1 MATKPQRHKAPR
13 RDDRGS
19 ARQRGYTKAWERF
32 RRSFLMRNP
41 LCEYC
46 LADGRT
52 TAATVCD
59 HDLPHDHDPSL
70 FWDNTFT
77 ALCASHHSGEK
88 QRAEA
93 QLTGDDLLAWVQQ
106 RKTPRKVWGFSIPHG
121 LQPSA
126 VPVTIVCGPPA
137 SGKSTWARQRA
148 KPGDLVID
156 FDVIRIAV
164 GGTRWDERPQIVAA
178 AFARRAQMLHS
189 LAERQDGRCWFI
201 VTAPTQQ
208 ERDRWCEA
216 LGERSSVVVMDTPE
230 AECVARIMRDPNR
243 KPVASRQVEAV
254 AEWWAEAQGDGRQAP
269 DRGGGSILT
278 GFQHGT
284 SVDQ

>member
-1 MATKPQRHKAPR
+1 MTPPAKATRHRAAR
-13 RDDRGS
+13 RDDRSS
-19 ARQRGYTKAWERF
+19 ARERGYTKEWERF

-59 HDLPHDHDPSL
+59 HDLPHDHDPAL

-93 QLTGDDLLAWVQQ
+93 QMTGDDLLAWVQQ
-106 RKTPRKVWGFSIPHG
+106 RKAPRKVWGFSIPHG

-126 VPVTIVCGPPA
+126 IPVTIISGPPA
-137 SGKSTWARQRA
+137 AGKTTYARRQAR
-148 KPGDLVID
+148 PGDLLID
-156 FDVIRIAV
+156 LDAIRIAV
-164 GGTRWDERPQIVAA
+164 GGTRWDERPSITAA

-189 LAERQDGRCWFI
+189 LSDRDSGRCWFI

-216 LGERSSVVVMDTPE
+216 LGERASVVAIDTPE
-230 AECVARIMRDPNR
+230 AECVARIMRDTGR
-243 KPVASRQVEAV
+243 RAVAGRQIEAV
-254 AEWWAEAQGDGRQAP
+254 ADWWAEARGAPVSPQPRGEGR
-269 DRGGGSILT
+269 S
-278 GFQHGT
+278 
-284 SVDQ
+284 